1 MRKSIL
7 FLLVCLGLVLSG
19 TGLAQENQIEKAKIF
34 QEDYPLI
41 TESDLYCSVYIA
53 DGPLSDL
60 KIIGAERQEEKI
72 LHSDADTLYINKGTA
87 DGLEIGQMF
96 LVIDIGPQLGDYGRL
111 ATRTGRVRIVRLE
124 ENRGVVRVDRTCGEV
139 SLGGVLVP
147 FEEKEGLLG
156 KDEGYTQ
163 EGGASGGTSGSVV
176 YLAANTHIGG
186 TGQWAVIDVGL
197 EQGVRVGQQM
207 TIFKRVKNDLPREAI
222 GSLIVIDVQPKTSTV
237 KLLSCR
243 DSVEIGFQVQAK

>member
-1 MRKSIL
+1 MRKSII
-7 FLLVCLGLVLSG
+7 FLMVSLGLVLSG

-53 DGPLSDL
+53 EGPLSDL

-72 LHSDADTLYINKGTA
+72 LHSDADTLYINQGTA

-96 LVIDIGPQLGDYGRL
+96 LVVDIGPRIGDYGRL
-111 ATRTGRVRIVRLE
+111 ASRTGRVRIVRLE
-124 ENRGVVRVDRTCGEV
+124 ENRGVVRVDRTCGQV

-156 KDEGYTQ
+156 KDEGYSQ
-163 EGGASGGTSGSVV
+163 ESGAGGTSGSVV
-176 YLAANTHIGG
+176 YLAENTHIGG
-186 TGQWAVIDVGL
+186 TGQWAVVDVGL
-197 EQGVRVGQQM
+197 DQGVRVGQQM
-207 TIFKRVKNDLPREAI
+207 TIFKRVKSDLPREAI
-222 GSLIVIDVQPKTSTV
+222 GSLIVIDAQPKTSTV